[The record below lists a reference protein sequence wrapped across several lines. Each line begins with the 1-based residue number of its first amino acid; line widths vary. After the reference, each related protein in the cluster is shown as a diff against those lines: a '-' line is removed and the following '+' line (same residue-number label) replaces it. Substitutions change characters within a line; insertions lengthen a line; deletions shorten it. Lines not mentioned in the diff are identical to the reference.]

1 MDIYGEFCNALRL
14 YLTGQPED
22 VRLYSAKLI
31 RKYRKD
37 NPEFAESLEKL
48 LKASPTRT
56 AADSIMRDSPAF
68 NMGSKQ
74 IGASDFLLNPPIDQD
89 THLSLLSKVDTD
101 ASTLLMSE
109 SLQNELDNFIKE
121 RKKANILKK
130 FNLKPV
136 QSAIFIGKPGLG
148 KSLSA
153 KYLAKNL
160 NLPLYKLDLA
170 TIMSSY
176 LGKSGINLK
185 AAFQFAK
192 QNPCILFLDEID
204 AIAKTRNDSSDI
216 GELKRVVTVIL
227 QELDSWETD
236 SIIIAATNHPELI
249 DHAIWRRFDTT
260 IKFEPPTDTLLNK
273 AIIFFSKES
282 QETITKYLP
291 LLSELYKGKSY
302 ADIESEIMKIRK
314 ILVLNGSIEIYLS
327 SYITEQL
334 KTNTIDKN
342 HLKLIAKN
350 CIMSTQMS
358 VNKVSNLTG
367 LHRNTIKNMIEGEN
381 ING

>member
-31 RKYRKD
+31 RKYRKV
-37 NPEFAESLEKL
+37 NPEFADSMEKL

-56 AADSIMRDSPAF
+56 AANSVIRDSSAF
-68 NMGSKQ
+68 NMMNKQ
-74 IGASDFLLNPPIDQD
+74 IGTSSFTLNSPVDQD
-89 THLSLLSKVDTD
+89 THLSLLTRMETNV
-101 ASTLLMSE
+101 STLLMSE
-109 SLQNELDNFIKE
+109 TLQIELNNFIKE
-121 RKKANILKK
+121 REKSSILKK
-130 FNLKPV
+130 FDLKPI
-136 QSAIFIGKPGLG
+136 QSAIFIGQPGLG

-153 KYLAKNL
+153 KYLAKQL

-204 AIAKTRNDSSDI
+204 AIAKTRTDSSDI

-227 QELDSWETD
+227 QELDSWESE

-260 IKFEPPTDTLLNK
+260 IKFEAPTDILLNK
-273 AIIFFSKES
+273 AITFFAKES
-282 QETITKYLP
+282 EETITKYLP
-291 LLSELYKGKSY
+291 LLAALYKGKSY

-314 ILVLNGSIEIYLS
+314 TLILKGDIEVYIS
-327 SYITEQL
+327 NYITQL
-334 KTNTIDKN
+334 LNN
-342 HLKLIAKN
+342 HLVEKNDLKVIAKN
-350 CIMSTQMS
+350 CVVNTKMSI
-358 VNKVSNLTG
+358 NKVSNLTG
-367 LHRNTIKNMIEGEN
+367 LHRNTIKNLIEGEN
-381 ING
+381 IDG